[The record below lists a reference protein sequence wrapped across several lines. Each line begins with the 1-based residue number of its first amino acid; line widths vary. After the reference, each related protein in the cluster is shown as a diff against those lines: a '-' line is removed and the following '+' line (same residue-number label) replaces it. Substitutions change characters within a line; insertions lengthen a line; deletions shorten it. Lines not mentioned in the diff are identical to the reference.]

1 MSSGENPDGGT
12 KATTGCTAPKSAG
25 SVERVVPA
33 SAMSSTELG
42 ASNVASRTVG
52 GGAAGATD
60 GGTEGSEVTA
70 AGAVGGGTTRA
81 GRPGA
86 GRLGGGGVVPWA
98 GGGCAGGGGCVV
110 GAGGCVVGGGGCVMV
125 VVVVGR
131 TVVVGG
137 GSDVV
142 DAGAVVVGAS
152 PAASALPAHSKSANR
167 ESVRPEAVT
176 RARERALRR
185 CVSRNMCL
193 ERSVDAVDSAMR
205 PARPARFVP
214 PSLR

>member
-12 KATTGCTAPKSAG
+12 NATTGCTAPKSAG

-52 GGAAGATD
+52 GGAAGATA
-60 GGTEGSEVTA
+60 GGTDGSEVTA

-81 GRPGA
+81 GRLGA
-86 GRLGGGGVVPWA
+86 GRLGCVGAVPWT
-98 GGGCAGGGGCVV
+98 GGGCVGAGGCVV
-110 GAGGCVVGGGGCVMV
+110 GAGGCVVGGGGW
-125 VVVVGR
+125 VVVGR

-152 PAASALPAHSKSANR
+152 PAASALPAHSRSANR
-167 ESVRPEAVT
+167 ESVRADAVT
-176 RARERALRR
+176 SARERALRR
-185 CVSRNMCL
+185 CGSRYM
-193 ERSVDAVDSAMR
+193 
-205 PARPARFVP
+205 
-214 PSLR
+214 